1 MSEKVSER
9 LGVAGRGAGLTAPA
23 SSESAVRSTRTP
35 LGWWR
40 NPWRRPHIL
49 ASATWLY
56 LAWSL
61 LPVLIAIGISFNSG
75 RSNSTWQGFSTQW
88 WWGHPKF
95 DPSGALFV
103 SPELRAA
110 LIQSLR
116 LSFLTMFIAVPIGV
130 AFAIGISRWR
140 GPAPSGANFLML
152 FSFVIPEIIIGI
164 AMFLFFTYLLKFV
177 HLGTIAQLLSLV
189 TYQVSYPV
197 IIVRARL
204 LSIGKEYE
212 EAATDLGASPTQ
224 AIRRVLLP
232 LLYPAIL
239 VSFALVF
246 ADTIDDFITVRY
258 LSAGASTEPLSVKIY
273 DFTRG
278 TLTPA
283 INAAAT
289 FLLFST
295 LVMALIGVF
304 LYRRITSGQRGQT
317 QEMAGYMT

>member
-1 MSEKVSER
+1 
-9 LGVAGRGAGLTAPA
+9 
-23 SSESAVRSTRTP
+23 
-35 LGWWR
+35 
-40 NPWRRPHIL
+40 
-49 ASATWLY
+49 LY

-61 LPVLIAIGISFNSG
+61 LPVLIAIGISFNAG
-75 RSNSTWQGFSTQW
+75 RSNSVWQGFSTQW
-88 WWGHPKF
+88 WWGHPKS
-95 DPSGALFV
+95 DPTGALFV
-103 SPELRAA
+103 SQELHAA

-140 GPAPSGANFLML
+140 GPAPAGANFLML

-164 AMFLFFTYLLKFV
+164 AMFFLFTYLLKFV
-177 HLGTIAQLLSLV
+177 HLGTWAQLLSLV

-197 IIVRARL
+197 IIVRARM

-212 EAATDLGASPTQ
+212 EAAMDLGASPTQ
-224 AIRRVLLP
+224 AVRRVLLP

-239 VSFALVF
+239 VSFVLVF

-258 LSAGASTEPLSVKIY
+258 LSAGAGTEPLSVKIY
-273 DFTRG
+273 NFSRG

-295 LVMALIGVF
+295 LAVAVLGVF
-304 LYRRITSGQRGQT
+304 LYRRFTRGQRGQA
-317 QEMAGYMT
+317 QEMAGHLT

>member
-1 MSEKVSER
+1 MSETTRALPLAQVEADEQATS
-9 LGVAGRGAGLTAPA
+9 APA
-23 SSESAVRSTRTP
+23 STRTP

-40 NPWRRPHIL
+40 NPWRQPHIL
-49 ASATWLY
+49 ASATWMY
-56 LAWSL
+56 LVWSL
-61 LPVLIAIGISFNSG
+61 LPVLIAVGISFNSG
-75 RSNSTWQGFSTQW
+75 RSNSVWQGFSTQW

-95 DPSGALFV
+95 DPSGALLV

-140 GPAPSGANFLML
+140 GPAPAGSNFLML

-164 AMFLFFTYLLKFV
+164 SMFLFFTYMVKFI

-239 VSFALVF
+239 VSFVLVF

-273 DFTRG
+273 NYSRG
-278 TLTPA
+278 SLTPA

-289 FLLFST
+289 FLLIST
-295 LVMALIGVF
+295 LVIAVFGVF
-304 LYRRITSGQRGQT
+304 LYRRFTAGQRGQS

>member
-1 MSEKVSER
+1 MSEAVRER
-9 LGVAGRGAGLTAPA
+9 PA
-23 SSESAVRSTRTP
+23 LERQRKGSAVPARASGTRTP

-40 NPWRRPHIL
+40 NPWRRPHLL
-49 ASATWLY
+49 ATATWMY

-61 LPVLIAIGISFNSG
+61 LPVLIAIGISFNAG
-75 RSNSTWQGFSTQW
+75 RSNAVWQGFSTQW

-95 DPSGALFV
+95 DPTGALFV
-103 SPELRAA
+103 SPELHAA

-140 GPAPSGANFLML
+140 GPAPAGANFLML

-164 AMFLFFTYLLKFV
+164 SMFLFFTYLLKV
-177 HLGTIAQLLSLV
+177 VQLGTGAQLLSLV

-197 IIVRARL
+197 IIVRARM

-239 VSFALVF
+239 VSFVLVF

-273 DFTRG
+273 NYSRG

-295 LVMALIGVF
+295 LVIALLGV
-304 LYRRITSGQRGQT
+304 LMYRRITSGQRDQT
-317 QEMAGYMT
+317 QEMTGYLS

>member
-1 MSEKVSER
+1 MSRTVSER
-9 LGVAGRGAGLTAPA
+9 LPEDRQERRPERAARQAGG
-23 SSESAVRSTRTP
+23 RTP
-35 LGWWR
+35 LRWWR
-40 NPWRRPHIL
+40 NPWRRPYVL
-49 ASATWLY
+49 ASVTWIY

-61 LPVLIAIGISFNSG
+61 LPVLIAIAISFNAG
-75 RSNSTWQGFSTQW
+75 RSNAVWQGFSMQW
-88 WWGHPKF
+88 WWGHPKS

-103 SPELRAA
+103 SPELHAA
-110 LIQSLR
+110 LVQSLR
-116 LSFLTMFIAVPIGV
+116 LSFLTMFVAVPIGV

-140 GPAPSGANFLML
+140 GPAPAGANFLML
-152 FSFVIPEIIIGI
+152 FSFVVPEIIIGI

-177 HLGTIAQLLSLV
+177 HLGTWAQLLSLV

-197 IIVRARL
+197 IIVRARM

-212 EAATDLGASPTQ
+212 EAAADLGASPTQ
-224 AIRRVLLP
+224 AVRRVLLP

-239 VSFALVF
+239 VSYVLVF

-273 DFTRG
+273 NFSRG

-295 LVMALIGVF
+295 LVIAVIGVF
-304 LYRRITSGQRGQT
+304 LYRRITGGQRDQA
-317 QEMAGYMT
+317 QEMAGHLA

>member
-1 MSEKVSER
+1 MSETTRARPQVER
-9 LGVAGRGAGLTAPA
+9 QAEKQEATSAPVTA
-23 SSESAVRSTRTP
+23 RTP
-35 LGWWR
+35 IGWWR

-49 ASATWLY
+49 ASATWIY

-75 RSNSTWQGFSTQW
+75 RSNAVWQGFSTQW

-95 DPSGALFV
+95 EPSGALFV
-103 SPELRAA
+103 SAELRAA

-140 GPAPSGANFLML
+140 GPAPAGSNFLML

-164 AMFLFFTYLLKFV
+164 MMFLFFTYLLKFV
-177 HLGTIAQLLSLV
+177 HLGTVAQLLSLV

-224 AIRRVLLP
+224 AIGRVLLP

-239 VSFALVF
+239 VSFVLVF

-273 DFTRG
+273 NFSRG
-278 TLTPA
+278 SLTPA

-289 FLLFST
+289 FLLIST
-295 LVMALIGVF
+295 LVIAVLGVF
-304 LYRRITSGQRGQT
+304 LYRRFTAGQRGQS
-317 QEMAGYMT
+317 QEMTGYMT

>member
-1 MSEKVSER
+1 M
-9 LGVAGRGAGLTAPA
+9 
-23 SSESAVRSTRTP
+23 
-35 LGWWR
+35 
-40 NPWRRPHIL
+40 
-49 ASATWLY
+49 Y

-61 LPVLIAIGISFNSG
+61 LPVLIAIGISFNAG
-75 RSNSTWQGFSTQW
+75 RSNSVWQGLSTQW

-95 DPSGALFV
+95 DPAGALFV
-103 SPELRAA
+103 SPELHAA

-116 LSFLTMFIAVPIGV
+116 LSFLTMFIAVPLGV

-140 GPAPSGANFLML
+140 GPAPAGANFLML

-164 AMFLFFTYLLKFV
+164 SMFLFFTYLLKVV
-177 HLGTIAQLLSLV
+177 HLGTWAQLLSLV

-224 AIRRVLLP
+224 AVRRVLLP

-239 VSFALVF
+239 VSFVLVF

-258 LSAGASTEPLSVKIY
+258 LSAGAATEPLSVKIY
-273 DFTRG
+273 NFSRG

-295 LVMALIGVF
+295 LVIALLGVF

-317 QEMAGYMT
+317 QEMAGYLS

>member
-1 MSEKVSER
+1 MSDTVRER
-9 LGVAGRGAGLTAPA
+9 LSAGRRKREPVSPA
-23 SSESAVRSTRTP
+23 RLRGTRTP
-35 LGWWR
+35 MGWWR

-49 ASATWLY
+49 ATATWLY

-61 LPVLIAIGISFNSG
+61 LPVLIAIGLSFSAG
-75 RSNSTWQGFSTQW
+75 RSNAVWQGFSTQW
-88 WWGHPKF
+88 WWGHPKS

-103 SPELRAA
+103 SPELRTA

-116 LSFLTMFIAVPIGV
+116 LSFLTMFIAVPLGV

-140 GPAPSGANFLML
+140 GPAPAGANFLML

-164 AMFLFFTYLLKFV
+164 SMFLFFTYMLKFV
-177 HLGTIAQLLSLV
+177 HLGTGAQLLALV

-224 AIRRVLLP
+224 AVRRVLLP
-232 LLYPAIL
+232 MLYPAIL

-258 LSAGASTEPLSVKIY
+258 LSGGANTEPLSVKIY
-273 DFTRG
+273 NFSRG

-289 FLLFST
+289 FLLIST
-295 LVMALIGVF
+295 LVIALIGVF
-304 LYRRITSGQRGQT
+304 LYRRLTRGQRAQT
-317 QEMAGYMT
+317 QGMTEYLT

>member
-1 MSEKVSER
+1 MSEAVRER
-9 LGVAGRGAGLTAPA
+9 PPAGRRGERPVALATAGRA
-23 SSESAVRSTRTP
+23 RTP
-35 LGWWR
+35 LAWWR
-40 NPWRRPHIL
+40 NPWRRPHLL
-49 ASATWLY
+49 AGATWLY

-61 LPVLIAIGISFNSG
+61 LPVLIAIGLSFSAG
-75 RSNSTWQGFSTQW
+75 RSNAVWQGFSTQW
-88 WWGHPKF
+88 WWGHPKS

-103 SPELRAA
+103 SPELHAA
-110 LIQSLR
+110 LLQSLR
-116 LSFLTMFIAVPIGV
+116 LSFLTMFVAVPIGV

-140 GPAPSGANFLML
+140 GPAPAGANFLML

-164 AMFLFFTYLLKFV
+164 SMFLFFTYLLKFV
-177 HLGTIAQLLSLV
+177 HLGTGAQLLALV

-239 VSFALVF
+239 VSFVLVF

-258 LSAGASTEPLSVKIY
+258 LSGGASTEPLSVKIY
-273 DFTRG
+273 NFSRG

-289 FLLFST
+289 FLLVST
-295 LVMALIGVF
+295 LVIAVLGVF
-304 LYRRITSGQRGQT
+304 LYRWITRGQRGQT
-317 QEMAGYMT
+317 QEMTGYLS

>member
-1 MSEKVSER
+1 MSEAVRDRPSVDRPREGPGSR
-9 LGVAGRGAGLTAPA
+9 APA
-23 SSESAVRSTRTP
+23 KSTRTP

-40 NPWRRPHIL
+40 NPWRKPRLL
-49 ASATWLY
+49 ATATWMY
-56 LAWSL
+56 IAWSL

-75 RSNSTWQGFSTQW
+75 RSNSVWQGFSFQW
-88 WWGHPKF
+88 WWGHPKS
-95 DPSGALFV
+95 DPTGSLFV
-103 SPELRAA
+103 SPELHAA

-140 GPAPSGANFLML
+140 GPAPAGANFLML

-164 AMFLFFTYLLKFV
+164 SMFLFFTYLLKFV
-177 HLGTIAQLLSLV
+177 QLGTGAQLLALV

-197 IIVRARL
+197 IIVRARM
-204 LSIGKEYE
+204 LSIGREYE

-232 LLYPAIL
+232 LLYPAIQ
-239 VSFALVF
+239 VSFVLVF

-258 LSAGASTEPLSVKIY
+258 LSGGASTEPLSVKIY
-273 DFTRG
+273 NFSRG
-278 TLTPA
+278 ILTPA

-295 LVMALIGVF
+295 LVIAVLGVF
-304 LYRRITSGQRGQT
+304 LYRWITRGQRGQT
-317 QEMAGYMT
+317 QEMTGYLS

>member
-1 MSEKVSER
+1 MSGAVRER
-9 LGVAGRGAGLTAPA
+9 PPVDRRGKGPGPAA
-23 SSESAVRSTRTP
+23 SSRSTRTP

-40 NPWRRPHIL
+40 NPWRRPRIL
-49 ASATWLY
+49 ASVTWLY

-61 LPVLIAIGISFNSG
+61 LPVLIAIGISFNDG
-75 RSNSTWQGFSTQW
+75 RSNSVWQGFSTQW
-88 WWGHPKF
+88 WWGHPQSN
-95 DPSGALFV
+95 PSGALFV
-103 SPELRAA
+103 SPELHAA
-110 LIQSLR
+110 LLQSLR

-140 GPAPSGANFLML
+140 GPAPAGANFLML

-164 AMFLFFTYLLKFV
+164 SMFLFFTYLLKFV
-177 HLGTIAQLLSLV
+177 HLGTGAQLLALV
-189 TYQVSYPV
+189 TYQVSFPV
-197 IIVRARL
+197 IIVRARM
-204 LSIGKEYE
+204 LSIGREYE

-239 VSFALVF
+239 VSFVLVF

-258 LSAGASTEPLSVKIY
+258 LSGGASTEPLSVKIY
-273 DFTRG
+273 NFSRG

-295 LVMALIGVF
+295 LVIAVLGVF
-304 LYRRITSGQRGQT
+304 LYRRITRGQRGQT
-317 QEMAGYMT
+317 EEMTGYLS

>member
-1 MSEKVSER
+1 MS
-9 LGVAGRGAGLTAPA
+9 VAPNPVLR
-23 SSESAVRSTRTP
+23 
-35 LGWWR
+35 WWR
-40 NPWRRPHIL
+40 NPWREPRVL
-49 ASATWLY
+49 ASVTWIY

-75 RSNSTWQGFSTQW
+75 RSNAAWQGFSLQW
-88 WWGHPKF
+88 WSGLPAF

-116 LSFLTMFIAVPIGV
+116 LSFLTMFIAVPLGV
-130 AFAIGISRWR
+130 SFAIGLDRWR
-140 GPAPSGANFLML
+140 GPAPAGANFIML
-152 FSFVIPEIIIGI
+152 FSFVMPEIIIGI
-164 AMFLFFTYLLKFV
+164 SMFLVFTYLLKFV
-177 HLGTIAQLLSLV
+177 HLGTTAQLLSLV

-204 LSIGKEYE
+204 LTIGKEYE
-212 EAATDLGASPTQ
+212 EAAMDLGASPTS
-224 AIRRVLLP
+224 AVRRVLLP

-239 VSFALVF
+239 ASFVLVF

-258 LSAGASTEPLSVKIY
+258 LSGGANTEPLSVKIY
-273 DFTRG
+273 NFSRG

-289 FLLFST
+289 FLLLST
-295 LVMALIGVF
+295 LIVALVGVL
-304 LYRRITSGQRGQT
+304 LYRRVTRGERGQT
-317 QEMAGYMT
+317 REMSGYLT

>member
-1 MSEKVSER
+1 MSKTVSER
-9 LGVAGRGAGLTAPA
+9 PRVDRR
-23 SSESAVRSTRTP
+23 SEGPVPPVGPRRTRTP

-40 NPWRRPHIL
+40 NPWRRPRIL
-49 ASATWLY
+49 ATLTWAY

-61 LPVLIAIGISFNSG
+61 LPVLIAVGISFNSG
-75 RSNSTWQGFSTQW
+75 RSNSVWQGFSTQW
-88 WWGHPKF
+88 WWGHPSS

-103 SPELRAA
+103 SPELRSAM
-110 LIQSLR
+110 IQSLR
-116 LSFLTMFIAVPIGV
+116 LSFLTMFIAVPLGV

-140 GPAPSGANFLML
+140 GPAPAGANFLML
-152 FSFVIPEIIIGI
+152 FSFVIPEIIVGI
-164 AMFLFFTYLLKFV
+164 SMFLFFTYLLKFV
-177 HLGTIAQLLSLV
+177 HLGTGGQLLALV
-189 TYQVSYPV
+189 TYQISYPV
-197 IIVRARL
+197 IIVRARM

-258 LSAGASTEPLSVKIY
+258 LSAGANTEPLSVKIY
-273 DFTRG
+273 NFSRG
-278 TLTPA
+278 ALTPA

-295 LVMALIGVF
+295 LVIAVIGVF
-304 LYRRITSGQRGQT
+304 LYRRITRGQRGQT
-317 QEMAGYMT
+317 QEMTEHLT

>member
-1 MSEKVSER
+1 MSETVSER
-9 LGVAGRGAGLTAPA
+9 PHVDRQREGPLPPAP
-23 SSESAVRSTRTP
+23 SGSTRTP

-49 ASATWLY
+49 ATATWMY

-75 RSNSTWQGFSTQW
+75 RSNAVWQGFSTQW

-95 DPSGALFV
+95 DPTGALFI
-103 SPELRAA
+103 SPELHAA

-140 GPAPSGANFLML
+140 GPAPAGANFLML

-164 AMFLFFTYLLKFV
+164 SMFLFFTYLLKFV
-177 HLGTIAQLLSLV
+177 KLGTGAQLLSLV

-197 IIVRARL
+197 IIVRARM
-204 LSIGKEYE
+204 LSIGREYE

-224 AIRRVLLP
+224 AVRRVLLP

-239 VSFALVF
+239 VSFVLVF

-258 LSAGASTEPLSVKIY
+258 LSGLGNTEPLSVKIY
-273 DFTRG
+273 NFSRG

-289 FLLFST
+289 FMLVST
-295 LVMALIGVF
+295 LVMVLLGVF
-304 LYRRITSGQRGQT
+304 SYRYLTRGQRREAVADLLG
-317 QEMAGYMT
+317 

>member
-1 MSEKVSER
+1 MSETVSER
-9 LGVAGRGAGLTAPA
+9 AEVDLQKAGPVPPAP
-23 SSESAVRSTRTP
+23 SRRTRAL

-49 ASATWLY
+49 ATATWAY

-61 LPVLIAIGISFNSG
+61 LPVLIAVVISFNSG
-75 RSNSTWQGFSTQW
+75 RSNSVWQGFSTQW
-88 WWGHPKF
+88 WWGHPRY
-95 DPSGALFV
+95 DPSGALFI

-116 LSFLTMFIAVPIGV
+116 LSFITMFIAVPFGV

-140 GPAPSGANFLML
+140 GPAPVGANFLML

-164 AMFLFFTYLLKFV
+164 SMFLFFTYLLKFV
-177 HLGTIAQLLSLV
+177 HLGTAAQLLSLV

-232 LLYPAIL
+232 MLYPAIL

-273 DFTRG
+273 NFSRG

-295 LVMALIGVF
+295 LVIALIGVF
-304 LYRRITSGQRGQT
+304 LYRRISSGQRGQT
-317 QEMAGYMT
+317 REMAEHLT

>member
-1 MSEKVSER
+1 MSETVSQR
-9 LGVAGRGAGLTAPA
+9 PRAGQRSSGAAPPA
-23 SSESAVRSTRTP
+23 SAPSTRTP

-40 NPWRRPHIL
+40 NPWRRPRIL
-49 ASATWLY
+49 ASFTWIY

-75 RSNSTWQGFSTQW
+75 RSNSVWQGISTQW
-88 WWGHPKF
+88 WWGHPKY

-103 SPELRAA
+103 SPELRLA
-110 LIQSLR
+110 LMQSLR

-140 GPAPSGANFLML
+140 GPAPAGANFLML

-164 AMFLFFTYLLKFV
+164 SMFLFFTYLLKFV
-177 HLGTIAQLLSLV
+177 HLGTGAQLLALV

-258 LSAGASTEPLSVKIY
+258 LSAGANTEPLSVKIY
-273 DFTRG
+273 NFSRG

-289 FLLFST
+289 FMLLST
-295 LVMALIGVF
+295 LVIALLGVF
-304 LYRRITSGQRGQT
+304 AYRKITSGQRGQT
-317 QEMAGYMT
+317 QEMAGYLT

>member
-1 MSEKVSER
+1 MSETISELPPIDR
-9 LGVAGRGAGLTAPA
+9 GRARPSLLTPSKNA
-23 SSESAVRSTRTP
+23 RTP
-35 LGWWR
+35 LRWWR
-40 NPWRRPHIL
+40 NPWRRPYIL
-49 ASATWLY
+49 ASVTWIY

-61 LPVLIAIGISFNSG
+61 LPVLIAIGISFNAG
-75 RSNSTWQGFSTQW
+75 RSNAVWQGFSTQW
-88 WWGHPKF
+88 WWGHPKT
-95 DPSGALFV
+95 DPTGALFV
-103 SPELRAA
+103 SPELHAA
-110 LIQSLR
+110 LVQSLR

-140 GPAPSGANFLML
+140 GPAPAGANFLML
-152 FSFVIPEIIIGI
+152 FSFVIPEIVIGI
-164 AMFLFFTYLLKFV
+164 SMFLFFTYVLKFV
-177 HLGTIAQLLSLV
+177 HLGTGAQLLSLV

-197 IIVRARL
+197 IIVRARM

-239 VSFALVF
+239 VSYVLVF

-258 LSAGASTEPLSVKIY
+258 LSAGANTEPLSVKIY
-273 DFTRG
+273 NFSRG

-295 LVMALIGVF
+295 LVVAFVGVF
-304 LYRRITSGQRGQT
+304 LYRRITSGQRGRT
-317 QEMAGYMT
+317 EDLAGHLT

>member
-1 MSEKVSER
+1 MSETIRARPQVER
-9 LGVAGRGAGLTAPA
+9 QVEEHKAASAP
-23 SSESAVRSTRTP
+23 VSTRTP

-49 ASATWLY
+49 ASATWMY

-61 LPVLIAIGISFNSG
+61 LPVLIAVGISFNSG
-75 RSNSTWQGFSTQW
+75 RSNSVWQGFSTQW

-95 DPSGALFV
+95 EPSGALFV

-110 LIQSLR
+110 LVQSLR

-140 GPAPSGANFLML
+140 GPAPAGSNFLML

-164 AMFLFFTYLLKFV
+164 SMFLFFTYMLKFI

-239 VSFALVF
+239 VSFVLVF

-273 DFTRG
+273 NYSRG
-278 TLTPA
+278 SLTPA

-289 FLLFST
+289 FLLIST
-295 LVMALIGVF
+295 LVIAVLGVF
-304 LYRRITSGQRGQT
+304 LYRRFTAGQRGQG

>member
-1 MSEKVSER
+1 MSETVSER
-9 LGVAGRGAGLTAPA
+9 PG
-23 SSESAVRSTRTP
+23 RTP

-40 NPWRRPHIL
+40 NPWRRPYVL
-49 ASATWLY
+49 AAVTWMY

-61 LPVLIAIGISFNSG
+61 LPVLIAVGISFNSG
-75 RSNSTWQGFSTQW
+75 RSNAVWQGFSMQW
-88 WWGHPKF
+88 WWGHPKT

-103 SPELRAA
+103 SPELHAA

-140 GPAPSGANFLML
+140 GPAPAGANFLML
-152 FSFVIPEIIIGI
+152 FSFVVPEIVIGI
-164 AMFLFFTYLLKFV
+164 SMFLFFTYLLKV
-177 HLGTIAQLLSLV
+177 VPLGTGAQLLSLV

-197 IIVRARL
+197 IIVRARM

-239 VSFALVF
+239 VSYVLVF

-258 LSAGASTEPLSVKIY
+258 LSASGTTEPLSVKIY
-273 DFTRG
+273 NFSRG

-295 LVMALIGVF
+295 LAVAAVGIF
-304 LYRRITSGQRGQT
+304 LYRRITRGQQGRT
-317 QEMAGYMT
+317 EDMAGHLT

>member
-1 MSEKVSER
+1 MSDTTRARPAAER
-9 LGVAGRGAGLTAPA
+9 RAGKQAAAAA
-23 SSESAVRSTRTP
+23 SVRTRTP

-40 NPWRRPHIL
+40 NPWRRPRFL
-49 ASATWLY
+49 ASATWIY
-56 LAWSL
+56 IAWSL

-75 RSNSTWQGFSTQW
+75 RSNSIWQGFSLQW

-103 SPELRAA
+103 SSELRAA
-110 LIQSLR
+110 LVQSLR
-116 LSFLTMFIAVPIGV
+116 LSFVTMFIAVPLGV

-140 GPAPSGANFLML
+140 GPAPAGSNFLML

-164 AMFLFFTYLLKFV
+164 MMFLFFTYLLKFV
-177 HLGTIAQLLSLV
+177 HLGTIAQVLSLV

-239 VSFALVF
+239 VSYVLVF

-273 DFTRG
+273 NFSRG

-289 FLLFST
+289 FLLIST
-295 LVMALIGVF
+295 LVIAFLGVF
-304 LYRRITSGQRGQT
+304 LYRRFTAGQRDQT

>member
-1 MSEKVSER
+1 MSETISER
-9 LGVAGRGAGLTAPA
+9 PHVDRRMQEPVPP
-23 SSESAVRSTRTP
+23 VRSRNTRTP
-35 LGWWR
+35 LGGWR
-40 NPWRRPHIL
+40 NPWRKPRIL
-49 ASATWLY
+49 ATFTWAY

-61 LPVLIAIGISFNSG
+61 LPVLIAIAISFNAG
-75 RSNSTWQGFSTQW
+75 RSNSVWQGFSFQW

-116 LSFLTMFIAVPIGV
+116 LSFLTMFIAVPLGV

-140 GPAPSGANFLML
+140 GPAPAGANFLML

-164 AMFLFFTYLLKFV
+164 SMFLFFTYLLKVV
-177 HLGTIAQLLSLV
+177 HLGTGAQLLSLV

-258 LSAGASTEPLSVKIY
+258 LSAGANTEPLSVKIY
-273 DFTRG
+273 NFSRG
-278 TLTPA
+278 SLTPG

-295 LVMALIGVF
+295 LVIALIGVF

-317 QEMAGYMT
+317 HEMADYVT

>member
-1 MSEKVSER
+1 MSETISER
-9 LGVAGRGAGLTAPA
+9 PHVDRRMQEPVPPA
-23 SSESAVRSTRTP
+23 RSRSTRTP

-40 NPWRRPHIL
+40 NPWRKPRIL
-49 ASATWLY
+49 ATFTWGY

-61 LPVLIAIGISFNSG
+61 LPVLIAIAISFNAG
-75 RSNSTWQGFSTQW
+75 RSNSVWQGFSFQW

-116 LSFLTMFIAVPIGV
+116 LSFLTMFIAVPLGV

-140 GPAPSGANFLML
+140 GPAPAGANFLML

-164 AMFLFFTYLLKFV
+164 SMFLFFTYLLKVV
-177 HLGTIAQLLSLV
+177 HLGTGAQLLSLV

-258 LSAGASTEPLSVKIY
+258 LSAGANTEPLSVKIY
-273 DFTRG
+273 NFSRG
-278 TLTPA
+278 SLTPG

-289 FLLFST
+289 FLLLST
-295 LVMALIGVF
+295 LVIALIGVF

-317 QEMAGYMT
+317 HEMADYLT